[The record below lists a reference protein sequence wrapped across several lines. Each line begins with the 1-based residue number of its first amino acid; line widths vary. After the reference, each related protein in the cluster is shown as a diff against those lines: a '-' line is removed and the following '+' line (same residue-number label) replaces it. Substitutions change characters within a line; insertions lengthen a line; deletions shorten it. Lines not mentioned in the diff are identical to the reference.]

1 MDARALDVNVD
12 VLRWVL
18 SGLAAMIAA
27 QVSVSGGVGWV
38 RLIVPHLA
46 RLLVWPD
53 RSRLLPTAV
62 VLGGL
67 YHLARA
73 MYSQVTD
80 REIPIGFRGWDTL
93 RVLLRARQAGCRTE
107 VVARM
112 ECCSRTRAPS
122 MRRTALQRP

>member
-1 MDARALDVNVD
+1 VVKLFAGTLLLALRWSINLLSLGELDARALDVNVD

-27 QVSVSGGVGWV
+27 QVFVSGGVGWV

-67 YHLARA
+67 YHLATA
-73 MYSQVTD
+73 MYSQCDRPGNTD
-80 REIPIGFRGWDTL
+80 WPSRLGHPSRPVAGKTGWMSD
-93 RVLLRARQAGCRTE
+93 
-107 VVARM
+107 
-112 ECCSRTRAPS
+112 
-122 MRRTALQRP
+122 